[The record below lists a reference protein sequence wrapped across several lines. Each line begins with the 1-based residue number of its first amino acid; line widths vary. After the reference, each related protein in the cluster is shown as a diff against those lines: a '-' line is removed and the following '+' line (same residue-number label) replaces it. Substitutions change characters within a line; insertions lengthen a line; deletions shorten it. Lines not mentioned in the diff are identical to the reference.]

1 MAEQATLG
9 EGTPFVRRRRRLL
22 IGAGVLLVVVVVA
35 AVVFV
40 HWLHSLK
47 VPVGGGFGFGIRRP
61 VGTTFYVPDVL
72 SADGKHQVAVDFRSV
87 VPVIRRNTAEAR
99 VTVLS
104 CVQTS
109 SVEEIGFPHMPSC
122 TRATPFRAGILHL
135 SDQPGGD
142 GIAVRITLRHPG
154 RLVIDG
160 FRMSYSDGIRSG
172 SMTSGPTITATAIA
186 PRS

>member
-1 MAEQATLG
+1 VAEEATLA
-9 EGTPFVRRRRRLL
+9 EGMPPVRRRRRVL

-47 VPVGGGFGFGIRRP
+47 VPVGGGFEFGLSRP

-72 SADGKHQVAVDFRSV
+72 SADEKHPVAVDFQSV
-87 VPVIRRNTAEAR
+87 VPVIRRNTADAR

-104 CVQTS
+104 CVHTS
-109 SVEEIGFPHMPSC
+109 AVEAIGFPHMPSC

-135 SDQPGGD
+135 SDRPGGD

-172 SMTSGPTITATAIA
+172 STTSGPTITARATA
-186 PRS
+186 PTS